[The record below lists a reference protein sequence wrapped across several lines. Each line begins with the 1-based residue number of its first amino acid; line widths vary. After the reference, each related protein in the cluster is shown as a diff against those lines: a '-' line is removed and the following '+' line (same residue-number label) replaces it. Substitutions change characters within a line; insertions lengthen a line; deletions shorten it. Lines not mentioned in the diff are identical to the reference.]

1 MSVENTFSVK
11 VGGISYTS
19 HAVFPPK
26 LANLLDERLDEGYI
40 SLRHIRQRH
49 IAPATRVDL
58 TIHNKVVQR
67 SNTLYSKD
75 KTLHYIVA
83 NDNAVESPVGS
94 NLWNHDIYVIELTKL
109 LEMIVTE
116 SLCFTNS
123 LGKNYT
129 SGALKLSPTN
139 ATNNIGPEINTPD
152 TYVSPIVPST
162 VLSLVDMETLFG
174 ADKEYMDQ
182 YITPASSL
190 DSYITVTQ
198 NGITVFSISSET
210 YGTSIVQQTR
220 DITLTAGTWTID
232 YYLTYRTAGG
242 ASGFEYTASATYT
255 FIVVSNQYPLKR
267 ITCTDVINRL
277 LDLAEPLMQGETPRF
292 KLNAEQA
299 ELFDKIYAPQL
310 SMTRQTLRECLQE
323 VGKIVHGEPRL
334 TINDNNEYEIIYD
347 LYGGTKQSV
356 VGKYMN
362 IYKASTYQIEQFCS
376 SIDSSA
382 QNMVNQTDWAA
393 GVIVEPDNYY
403 YKTVRTEQQYVRI
416 TDANMIIATDRPIY
430 QLAKEG
436 GLKVLVPNGRYV
448 TGVDLTPY
456 VVESTIYNSQLSS
469 YSEEFPYSKA
479 YGIYFTQGEKDI
491 KGLNF
496 KNDDA
501 VDPSVF
507 SNYAIVNIIQ
517 RACDAA
523 GISWTPPTDDDYAE
537 LLFQVTYIPYFDVR
551 VAQSKPY
558 YKEFNGSYALIYN
571 QSSNT
576 IESRYYGENLKGVV
590 ARLGNP
596 ELVIT
601 YNLSRL
607 DQLPTAG
614 EMYDDDYY
622 ISAVTTEFY
631 PTYIKCMVA
640 LSRDFNRL
648 SQFVGISSEKR
659 YYEVSERQT
668 YDRSTLYHEYI
679 IIGDEEQADSSL
691 IKEDFMDAVA
701 DTFTQTGSYR
711 PLTRV
716 VAWGGT
722 YDNPTSV
729 VVNGTETSPLPV
741 VQLPVVSVALG
752 NSMCFAWNY
761 ADNYSAGP
769 VSQYESIGEV
779 SGYWQTDYQYTDYYG
794 RMYYYNF
801 DIFMPANTSV
811 NAAYDLM
818 VQEGMELPEGD
829 YPTTRSTYL
838 STTVPYVYRKDSRE
852 IPQYNVQI
860 EYITNRKELIIG
872 SALASSCGLIRG
884 TDSTL
889 AAKLYVLDSPIN
901 KFTTVLNATPEFAGK
916 TLPEAVDITIT
927 KSTDNRFYITS
938 GSFPNAGKAWVI
950 LTNQTTTS
958 ETVEDETGEVTTQT
972 MYKGG
977 ELLLACNGDFSEG
990 DDIGNIWFTPRRNPY
1005 GEARFLVIFSDDY
1018 VEEAAASPEDV
1029 SIYTQTFSDTRYTIP
1044 PTEPTETPIYTQTFS
1059 DTDYIQPAPA
1069 PTEVDINF

>member
-1 MSVENTFSVK
+1 MAVENTFSVT

-58 TIHNKVVQR
+58 TIHNKVAQR

-75 KTLHYIVA
+75 KTFHFIVA

-94 NLWNHDIYVIELTKL
+94 NLWNHDIYVIELTKY
-109 LEMIVTE
+109 LEMIVVE

-123 LGKNYT
+123 LGKNYL
-129 SGALKLSPTN
+129 SGALRLSPSN
-139 ATNNIGPEINTPD
+139 HSNNIGTTNTPD
-152 TYVSPIVPST
+152 SYTSPQLSNSIFTVQNMET
-162 VLSLVDMETLFG
+162 VLD
-174 ADKEYMDQ
+174 
-182 YITPASSL
+182 ASKNYL
-190 DSYITVTQ
+190 DSLGTALGDFNAYIRISRNGVLQ
-198 NGITVFSISSET
+198 NEISNSE
-210 YGTSIVQQTR
+210 YGTGIVVQAPV
-220 DITLTAGTWTID
+220 ITFLPGTWTID
-232 YYLTYRTAGG
+232 YYISYNVNYGTG
-242 ASGFEYTASATYT
+242 AVDNFLATDTYT
-255 FIVVSNQYPLKR
+255 FSVVSNQYPLKR

-347 LYGGTKQSV
+347 LYGGTKQSAI
-356 VGKYMN
+356 GKYMN

-571 QSSNT
+571 QSANT

-679 IIGDEEQADSSL
+679 VIGDEEPADSLL

-729 VVNGTETSPLPV
+729 VVNGTETSPLSI

-818 VQEGMELPEGD
+818 VREGMELPEGD

-860 EYITNRKELIIG
+860 EYITNRKDLIIG

-938 GSFPNAGKAWVI
+938 GSFPNAGKSWVI

-1018 VEEAAASPEDV
+1018 VEEAAASPEEV
-1029 SIYTQTFSDTRYTIP
+1029 PVYTQTFSDTRYTIP
-1044 PTEPTETPIYTQTFS
+1044 ATEPTETPIYTQTFS
-1059 DTDYIQPAPA
+1059 DTDYLQPVPT
-1069 PTEVDINF
+1069 PTEVDTNF